1 MTILIIFCM
10 LILIMV
16 GTVAFHIFSI
26 ACNWDLERA
35 RDIIVDYAA
44 GIIALAFFGFILL
57 TVLIFMSLSIN

>member
-1 MTILIIFCM
+1 M
-10 LILIMV
+10 LVMV
-16 GTVAFHIFSI
+16 GTVAFRIFSM

-57 TVLIFMSLSIN
+57 TILMFMSFNI